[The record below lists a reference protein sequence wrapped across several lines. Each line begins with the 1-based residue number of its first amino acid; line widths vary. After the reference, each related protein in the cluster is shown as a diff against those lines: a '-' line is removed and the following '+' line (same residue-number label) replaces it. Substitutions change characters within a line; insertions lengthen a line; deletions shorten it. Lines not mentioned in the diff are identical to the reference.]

1 MANNQ
6 QNFNVPQQPPINP
19 VPPTPKRFSNA
30 LIAVMVMVVILSVA
44 VYFVLIRQTKVE
56 PTISNNVQ
64 NNQSQTVSNSG
75 NIFKVWDDGT
85 AYVKGE
91 VTDHISGCEV
101 DGACKLIV
109 KTDNQK
115 IALVYAEGDFQCL
128 NTQATSWV
136 NWGENVNKGTV
147 VKAYGA
153 YKKLGSEQR
162 LTFCDSKDYFILGAN
177 DPVPV
182 GPYTEKFFDEVA
194 KNKSEV
200 YKNQFEEAQKSGR
213 WETYKNELLG
223 YQFSYPATWSMPQTT
238 PDAPFTIQYHD
249 FSTQNDD
256 WYTITV
262 GFISEV
268 QLSTMGIDYCG
279 AYPNDKRCETK
290 KIGDL
295 VAYIDWGNS
304 DTAFTKI
311 PRPEGGVITLT
322 LKPNSSEAK
331 SFFVSILNTFKFI
344 K

>member
-1 MANNQ
+1 MDNNQ
-6 QNFNVPQQPPINP
+6 QNFNAPQQPPINP
-19 VPPTPKRFSNA
+19 ITPAPRKFSNT
-30 LIAVMVMVVILSVA
+30 LIVVIVLVVIVA
-44 VYFVLIRQTKVE
+44 VAGYFVLNRQPKVE
-56 PTISNNVQ
+56 PTISNNIQ
-64 NNQSQTVSNSG
+64 NNQSQTVSSSG
-75 NIFKVWDDGT
+75 NVFKVWDDGT

-91 VTDHISGCEV
+91 AIDHVSGCEV
-101 DGACKLIV
+101 DGACKIIV
-109 KTDNQK
+109 QAGDQK
-115 IALVYAEGDFQCL
+115 MALVYAEGDFQCL
-128 NTQATSWV
+128 NIQAASWV
-136 NWGENVNKGTV
+136 NWGKNVNKGTI

-162 LTFCDSKDYFILGAN
+162 LTFCDSKDYFILGAG

-182 GPYTEKFFDEVA
+182 GAYTEKFFDEVA

-200 YKNQFEEAQKSGR
+200 YRNQFEEAQKSGR
-213 WETYKNELLG
+213 WETYKDELLE

-249 FSTQNDD
+249 FSTQNDN
-256 WYTITV
+256 WYTITL
-262 GFISEV
+262 GSISEA

-290 KIGDL
+290 RIGNA
-295 VAYIDWGNS
+295 VAYIDWGNG

-311 PRPEGGVITLT
+311 PSPKGGMITLT

-331 SFFVSILNTFKFI
+331 LLFMPILNTFKFI